1 MNSNLKNTGK
11 KNKFFKTIQLLY
23 DKITHLIIHI
33 DFLFKNKFILQDS
46 YIEKMHLL
54 NDIQNKIVN
63 LELIN
68 EKKKSKNIIEN
79 LIIDIQNSLQK
90 ICDKIGSNNCINTIQ
105 IYLEKEDFLEEMSV
119 SFKSYFHLYN
129 EYFIPLSASKITDVD
144 KFLEKHNLTKSENP
158 IVIKI
163 LEYTKNNLLIEKSLV

>member
-1 MNSNLKNTGK
+1 MDKLNGVKK
-11 KNKFFKTIQLLY
+11 KNKYYKIVLLFY
-23 DKITHLIIHI
+23 KKLSTLSNHL

-90 ICDKIGSNNCINTIQ
+90 ICDKIGSNNC
-105 IYLEKEDFLEEMSV
+105 FH
-119 SFKSYFHLYN
+119 KS
-129 EYFIPLSASKITDVD
+129 SKLQTTYWV
-144 KFLEKHNLTKSENP
+144 
-158 IVIKI
+158 
-163 LEYTKNNLLIEKSLV
+163 LLKR